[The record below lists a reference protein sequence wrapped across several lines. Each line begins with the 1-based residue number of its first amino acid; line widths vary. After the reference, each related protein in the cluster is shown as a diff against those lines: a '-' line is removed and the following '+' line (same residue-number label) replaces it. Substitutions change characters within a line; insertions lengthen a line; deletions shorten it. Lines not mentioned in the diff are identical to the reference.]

1 MKLSGKLL
9 TLFAA
14 TIAALGIV
22 AFAGGANSIPTKNIR
37 HLCFYVDPRGGA
49 TMHDMD
55 VSPNQKNA
63 ARLGWR
69 RECLINS
76 RGKRGLP
83 GTPGATGPQ
92 GPAGPAGS
100 AGAVG
105 PAGPQGPKGDTGA
118 TGAQG
123 PKGDPGAPGETGATG
138 PAGPQGPA
146 GPAGPQGPPGQNGT
160 GLGNGVIYACV
171 SQGGSLQLDV
181 NGQPCDNKGHMPIE
195 LVVVNPS

>member
-22 AFAGGANSIPTKNIR
+22 AFAGGANSITTKNIR
-37 HLCFYVDPRGGA
+37 HLCFYVDPRGGS

-83 GTPGATGPQ
+83 GTPGAT
-92 GPAGPAGS
+92 
-100 AGAVG
+100 
-105 PAGPQGPKGDTGA
+105 
-118 TGAQG
+118 
-123 PKGDPGAPGETGATG
+123 
-138 PAGPQGPA
+138 GPQGPA